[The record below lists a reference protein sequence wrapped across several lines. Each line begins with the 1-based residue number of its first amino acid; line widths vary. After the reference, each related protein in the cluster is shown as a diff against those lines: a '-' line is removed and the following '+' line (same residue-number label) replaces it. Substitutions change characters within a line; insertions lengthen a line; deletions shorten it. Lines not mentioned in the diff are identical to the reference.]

1 MTIDRVAMK
10 ELLEKGSDQDLLREM
25 LAFVASRMKDVEV
38 ESLTGAAHGERSP
51 ERTTQRNGYRTRAW
65 HTGVGTVPV
74 AIPKL
79 RKGSYFPTF
88 LEPRR
93 SADKAMI
100 AVIQEAYV
108 HGISTRSVDD
118 LVKAMGMTGISKS
131 QVSRL
136 CEEIDERVAEFLNR
150 PIEGAWP
157 YVWIDATYVKTRQG
171 GRVIS
176 VATIVA
182 VGVNTD
188 GRREILGK
196 AIGPSEAEP
205 FWTQFLRSLTA
216 RGLRGV
222 KLVISDAHEG
232 IKAAVKKVFHAGWQ
246 RCRVHFMRNC
256 LAHAGIKQ
264 RAMVAAAIR
273 TAFVQESE
281 EAART
286 EWRAISDRL
295 RAKFPKLAQL
305 MDGVE
310 DEVLAY
316 MAFPKSHWNQIHS
329 TNPIERLNREIK
341 RRTNVVSIFPN
352 EAAIVRLVGAIL
364 LEQNDEW
371 AVSRRYMSLET
382 LAGLCDDQ
390 TVKAKAITTA

>member
-25 LAFVASRMKDVEV
+25 LAFVASRMMDVEV

-286 EWRAISDRL
+286 EWRAVADRL
-295 RAKFPKLAQL
+295 RSKFPKLAAL
-305 MDGVE
+305 MDSAE

-316 MAFPKSHWNQIHS
+316 MAFPKSHWSQIHS

>member
-1 MTIDRVAMK
+1 MTIDRVTMK

-25 LAFVASRMKDVEV
+25 LAFVASRMMDVEV
-38 ESLTGAAHGERSP
+38 ESLTGAAHGERSA

-171 GRVIS
+171 GRIVS

-222 KLVISDAHEG
+222 RLVISDAHLG
-232 IKAAVKKVFHAGWQ
+232 LKAAVKKVFHAGWQ

-281 EAART
+281 EAARA
-286 EWRAISDRL
+286 EWRAVADRL
-295 RAKFPKLAQL
+295 RAKFPRLAQL
-305 MDGVE
+305 MDGAE

-316 MAFPKSHWNQIHS
+316 MAFPKSHWSQIHS

-382 LAGLCDDQ
+382 LAGLCDDPS
-390 TVKAKAITTA
+390 VKAKAITPA